1 MSELKNLL
9 KNISPKKSR
18 KFGYISSQ
26 TVLFIRK
33 FQELDIIR
41 TSQALAFLS
50 FFSMVP
56 IYVFFIF
63 ILSKLSETDALK
75 LVEVISGYILPAY
88 AQDFGEFLNNL
99 AERKYDLGLLS
110 VCLLGLTAILAYIQV
125 EGIINRIWNATEK
138 RKWYKNAFVLIN
150 SILLGPFI
158 VFFVF
163 SFSPYLQYVNIFGGI
178 KFELF
183 GSLLSY
189 LASFILLLIL
199 LFLVYI
205 YLPVELVK
213 MKSALKGACLAAL
226 FIQVANYIVGFY
238 IKKFTAFDTFY
249 GVFAIIPIILIWFF
263 TVWLII
269 ISGSL
274 FTYLDQNYF
283 QGQESIYENTS
294 LSLLNQTLQTLI
306 LIMHR
311 FEIGKEPLSSQE
323 ICLSTGISAERV
335 RFISH
340 YLKDK
345 GFIYFITKKNLKGTH
360 TNFFQINKSP
370 STINIKDLVKDLHK
384 PAVIALPLNVS
395 NFLRVTSLHPTL
407 NTDLSLRE
415 VYYLADEILEKNSN
429 LESNKS
435 ITSLEK
441 PKAAFDKEII
451 NPINKDVS
459 NKKENP
465 LFDPAIKL
473 LEKKQPDKDS
483 SDKNRL
489 TKNKVSEEKVFKL
502 GESIKIPEPVIQLGE
517 SDKQPDKDNQ
527 LAKNDKI
534 SEEKAFKLGESSNPE
549 SVIHLGDTSEK
560 PSLKETEKQDG
571 SKSFGIDFLKP
582 DKKVIGEKTAAIK
595 SNIIDDNKR

>member
-1 MSELKNLL
+1 MSELKSVL

-18 KFGYISSQ
+18 RFDYISSQ
-26 TVLFIRK
+26 AILFIRK
-33 FQELDIIR
+33 FQELEIIR

-63 ILSKLSETDALK
+63 ILSKLSEIDALK

-88 AQDFGEFLNNL
+88 AQDFGDFLNNL

-110 VCLLGLTAILAYIQV
+110 VFLLGLTAILAYIQV
-125 EGIINRIWNATEK
+125 ESIINKIWNATEK

-189 LASFILLLIL
+189 FTSFILLSGL

-213 MKSALKGACLAAL
+213 KKSALKGACLAAL
-226 FIQVANYIVGFY
+226 FIQIANYIVGFY

-249 GVFAIIPIILIWFF
+249 GVFAIIPIVLIWFF

-311 FEIGKEPLSSQE
+311 FEIGKEPLNSQE
-323 ICLSTGISAERV
+323 ICLSTGISAKRV

-395 NFLRVTSLHPTL
+395 NFLRATSLHPTL

-415 VYYLADEILEKNSN
+415 VYYLADEILENNSN

-441 PKAAFDKEII
+441 PTGVFDKEII
-451 NPINKDVS
+451 NPINKEASD
-459 NKKENP
+459 KKEP

-473 LEKKQPDKDS
+473 LEKKQPDKDNQPAKN
-483 SDKNRL
+483 DKI
-489 TKNKVSEEKVFKL
+489 SEDKAFKL
-502 GESIKIPEPVIQLGE
+502 GESIKIPESVIQLGE
-517 SDKQPDKDNQ
+517 SDNQP
-527 LAKNDKI
+527 AKNDKI

-571 SKSFGIDFLKP
+571 AKSFGIDFLKP
-582 DKKVIGEKTAAIK
+582 DKKVTGEKNAAAK
-595 SNIIDDNKR
+595 SNIIDDNKS